1 MTPLPFRQ
9 KRAFTLLEILL
20 AVLILGVMSLMIF
33 GTFHSLISATSR
45 AESTLNSL
53 HVHTPVLEQISGSLR
68 ASVFDGAE
76 PEKFE
81 FVHEDGDAG
90 SPDDRISWVSAS
102 SLLLP
107 PDFPTAGAANRFELS
122 MQEVDGLRGLAL
134 RAFPASWELDDP
146 EVEEVPYTLIST
158 RVEGLD
164 VVIYDVNESEWT
176 DDWERTRQLPLSL
189 ILILEV
195 LDPETPDRTLTV
207 RQRVDLPAA
216 RLSRLLRRGGRGG
229 GRAP

>member
-1 MTPLPFRQ
+1 MTPLPLRQ

-20 AVLILGVMSLMIF
+20 AVLVLGVMTLMIF

-53 HVHTPVLEQISGSLR
+53 HVHTSVLEQIAGSLR

-76 PEKFE
+76 PETFE
-81 FVHEDGDAG
+81 FVHEDGTAG
-90 SPDDRISWVSAS
+90 DPDDRISWVSAS

-122 MQEVDGLRGLAL
+122 MQDVDGERGLAL
-134 RAFPASWELDDP
+134 RAFPSSWELDDP

-158 RVEGLD
+158 QVEGLD
-164 VVIYDVNESEWT
+164 VVMYDVNESEWT
-176 DDWERTRQLPLSL
+176 DEWERTRQLPISL
-189 ILILEV
+189 ILTLDV
-195 LDPETPDRTLTV
+195 TDPEEPETETTI
-207 RQRVDLPAA
+207 RQRVDIPVA

-229 GRAP
+229 GRTP